1 MHDDP
6 REQTVEHVENLARL
20 LDSQFGI
27 PGTKIRLGL
36 DTVIGLVP
44 GIGDTISLGIASYI
58 VLQSARIGV
67 RKRTLLQMTFNIAL
81 DWLIGL
87 VPLIGDIFDVGWK
100 SNLRN
105 AALLRK
111 DVLPDT
117 PPRKING

>member
-36 DTVIGLVP
+36 DTIIGLVP

-117 PPRKING
+117 PPRKIND